1 MTSGPPEAARLL
13 PWTGTG
19 GKPCHL
25 VGDGTGFVSRIA
37 DDTETAQLDMA
48 SELLDQAT
56 RILVDRAWTSGDIH
70 LLALQLTE
78 SLREVKRIAESRGG
92 RLPSPAG
99 DGADDPDE
107 TDTDEHGTAETDG
120 TPPLRRPPLRRP

>member
-1 MTSGPPEAARLL
+1 MTSGPPDAARLL

-19 GKPCHL
+19 GKPCYL
-25 VGDGTGFVSRIA
+25 VGDGTGFLSRIA

-56 RILVDRAWTSGDIH
+56 RILVDRAWTSGEIH

-92 RLPSPAG
+92 RLSSPAG
-99 DGADDPDE
+99 DGADDSDE
-107 TDTDEHGTAETDG
+107 TGTDENGTAETDQ
-120 TPPLRRPPLRRP
+120 TPPLRPRPLRRP

>member
-13 PWTGTG
+13 PWTGTD
-19 GKPCHL
+19 GKPCYL
-25 VGDGTGFVSRIA
+25 IGDGTGFLSRIA
-37 DDTETAQLDMA
+37 DDTELAQLDLA

-56 RILVDRAWTSGDIH
+56 RILIARAWTAGEIH

-92 RLPSPAG
+92 RLPPPEDDAG
-99 DGADDPDE
+99 VHRPSE
-107 TDTDEHGTAETDG
+107 LH
-120 TPPLRRPPLRRP
+120 PLRRP